1 MLIKFISF
9 TPANLILSNFKT
21 FLLKYIFLAFHLS
34 LNSLIENNQLIL
46 VLLNSFS
53 QFNEFME
60 TFGKFTAVLVI
71 VSSFALAIGEIIKFS
86 CQKSNINYIFFLEG
100 IFTLVF
106 PTTISLIFI
115 GFDDLT
121 RNEYCKLI
129 FLKYSFSN
137 ILF

>member
-21 FLLKYIFLAFHLS
+21 FFVKVYFLAFHLS

-71 VSSFALAIGEIIKFS
+71 VSSFALAIGE
-86 CQKSNINYIFFLEG
+86 L
-100 IFTLVF
+100 
-106 PTTISLIFI
+106 
-115 GFDDLT
+115 
-121 RNEYCKLI
+121 
-129 FLKYSFSN
+129 
-137 ILF
+137 

>member
-1 MLIKFISF
+1 M
-9 TPANLILSNFKT
+9 
-21 FLLKYIFLAFHLS
+21 S